1 MKQEKKRTP
10 LPSRK
15 RVALRRIAI
24 AAVVIFCVNFF
35 MHIGLL
41 LPIQSI
47 WQLEEREGARHTSV
61 VTRDWAPEVHRAHL
75 VYLTE
80 NDDTSLFGSTYL
92 SIYGWMA
99 GFSVALDCT
108 GEAPLYAG
116 RSYMSRDDGKVW
128 YFFGRVDAP
137 AIETVTVSLQSED
150 WDAEA
155 QTFNRREVRSLTTAE
170 LLEKDGRRYFLLRDG
185 GEWDSD
191 TCSSPRPVVIGYDS
205 AGSEVARVDIEQ
217 GNASYFG

>member
-24 AAVVIFCVNFF
+24 AAAVIFCVNFF

-41 LPIQSI
+41 LPIQAI
-47 WQLEEREGARHTSV
+47 RQLEEREGARHTSV
-61 VTRDWAPEVHRAHL
+61 VTRDWAPEIHKTHL

-80 NDDTSLFGSTYL
+80 NDETTLFGSTYL
-92 SIYGWMA
+92 SIYGWFA

-108 GEAPLYAG
+108 EEAPLYAG

-128 YFFGRVDAP
+128 YFFGRVDDP
-137 AIETVTVSLQSED
+137 AIETVTVSLCAEEYDSESH
-150 WDAEA
+150 AY
-155 QTFNRREVRSLTTAE
+155 TGREVRRLTTAE
-170 LLEKDGRRYFLLRDG
+170 LTEKDGRRYFLLRDS
-185 GEWDSD
+185 GEWDND
-191 TCSSPRPVVIGYDS
+191 IGSSPRPVAIGYDS
-205 AGSEVARVDIEQ
+205 DGNEVARMDIEQ

>member
-24 AAVVIFCVNFF
+24 AAAVIFCVNFF

-41 LPIQSI
+41 LPIQAI

-61 VTRDWAPEVHRAHL
+61 VTRDWAPEVHRTHL

-80 NDDTSLFGSTYL
+80 NDDTTLFGSTYL
-92 SIYGWMA
+92 TIYGWMA

-108 GEAPLYAG
+108 EEALLYAG
-116 RSYMSRDDGKVW
+116 RSYMSRDDGEVW
-128 YFFGRVDAP
+128 YFFGRVDDP
-137 AIETVTVSLQSED
+137 AIETVAVSLQSED
-150 WDAEA
+150 WDEET
-155 QTFNRREVRSLTTAE
+155 QIFIRREVRSLTTAE

>member
-80 NDDTSLFGSTYL
+80 NDDTTLFGSTYL
-92 SIYGWMA
+92 TIYGWMA

-108 GEAPLYAG
+108 EEAPLYAG
-116 RSYMSRDDGKVW
+116 RSYMSRDDGEVW
-128 YFFGRVDAP
+128 YFFGRVDDP
-137 AIETVTVSLQSED
+137 AIETVAVSLQSED
-150 WDAEA
+150 WDEET
-155 QTFNRREVRSLTTAE
+155 QIFIRREVRSLTTAE

>member
-61 VTRDWAPEVHRAHL
+61 VTRDWAPEVHRTHL

-80 NDDTSLFGSTYL
+80 NDDTTLFGSTYL
-92 SIYGWMA
+92 TIYGWMA

-108 GEAPLYAG
+108 EEALLYAG
-116 RSYMSRDDGKVW
+116 RSYMSRDDGEVW
-128 YFFGRVDAP
+128 YFFGRVDDP
-137 AIETVTVSLQSED
+137 AIETVAVSLQSED

-155 QTFNRREVRSLTTAE
+155 QTFNRREVRSLTAAE

>member
-61 VTRDWAPEVHRAHL
+61 VTRDWAPEVHRTHL

-80 NDDTSLFGSTYL
+80 NDDTTLFGSTYL
-92 SIYGWMA
+92 TIYGWMA

-108 GEAPLYAG
+108 EEALLYAG
-116 RSYMSRDDGKVW
+116 RSYMSRDDGEVW
-128 YFFGRVDAP
+128 YFFGRVDDP
-137 AIETVTVSLQSED
+137 AIETVAVSLQSED
-150 WDAEA
+150 WDEET
-155 QTFNRREVRSLTTAE
+155 QIFIRREVRSLTTAE

>member
-61 VTRDWAPEVHRAHL
+61 VTRDWAPEVHRTHL

-80 NDDTSLFGSTYL
+80 NDDTTLFGSTYL
-92 SIYGWMA
+92 TIYGWMA

-108 GEAPLYAG
+108 EEAPLYAG

-128 YFFGRVDAP
+128 YFFGRVDDP
-137 AIETVTVSLQSED
+137 AIETVAVSLQSED
-150 WDAEA
+150 WDEET
-155 QTFNRREVRSLTTAE
+155 QIFIRREVCRLTTAE
-170 LLEKDGRRYFLLRDG
+170 FLEKDGRRYFLLRDG

-205 AGSEVARVDIEQ
+205 AGSEAARVDIEQ

>member
-24 AAVVIFCVNFF
+24 AAAVIFCVNFF

-41 LPIQSI
+41 LPIQAI

-80 NDDTSLFGSTYL
+80 NDDTTLFGSTYL
-92 SIYGWMA
+92 TIYGWMA

-108 GEAPLYAG
+108 EEAPLYAG

-128 YFFGRVDAP
+128 YFFGRVDDP
-137 AIETVTVSLQSED
+137 AIETVAVSLQSED
-150 WDAEA
+150 WDEET
-155 QTFNRREVRSLTTAE
+155 QIFIRREVRSLTTAE

-185 GEWDSD
+185 GELDSD